1 MWYTEGMDSD
11 PVSHIRRPN
20 LRQPF
25 LILSF
30 SGWSDAGSSAT
41 SAVRYLVEQLLA
53 AELAKIDPE
62 DYYDFSVHR
71 PHVRLVEGQ
80 REIEWPS
87 YDFHYYRTGNE
98 LERDFIFATG
108 AEPHLHWK
116 AFARTI
122 MELARG
128 WEVARVITIGAL
140 LDEVLYTKP
149 VPLNGFS
156 SDPALMKE
164 LDFTPSRYQGPTGI
178 VGILGDTF
186 RRESMPHVSLWA
198 ALPHYL
204 APSPNPR
211 GTLALVLRLTQW
223 LGIRIDTGP
232 LERAAGEF
240 QNKVNDAVNSDP
252 NLSALIKELQKHEF
266 EQ

>member
-1 MWYTEGMDSD
+1 MASD
-11 PVSHIRRPN
+11 AVSHIHRPQ

-41 SAVRYLVEQLLA
+41 SAVRYLIEQLLA
-53 AELAKIDPE
+53 SELAKIDPE
-62 DYYDFSVHR
+62 EYYDFSVQR
-71 PHVRLVEGQ
+71 PYVRLVEGQ

-87 YDFHYYRTGNE
+87 FDFHYYKTGND
-98 LERDFIFATG
+98 LDRDFIFASG

-116 AFARTI
+116 SFSRTVFN
-122 MELARG
+122 LARE
-128 WEVARVITIGAL
+128 WDVARIITLGAL

-178 VGILGDTF
+178 VGILSDTF
-186 RRESMPHVSLWA
+186 RKEGMPHVSLWA

-204 APSPNPR
+204 GAFSQPARNPGPGPSPHPVAWDPHR
-211 GTLALVLRLTQW
+211 H
-223 LGIRIDTGP
+223 DP
-232 LERAAGEF
+232 AG
-240 QNKVNDAVNSDP
+240 ARRR
-252 NLSALIKELQKHEF
+252 
-266 EQ
+266 

>member
-1 MWYTEGMDSD
+1 MVSD
-11 PVSHIRRPN
+11 TVSDIQQPD

-30 SGWSDAGSSAT
+30 SGWSDAGSAAT
-41 SAVRYLVEQLLA
+41 SAVRYLIEHLLA
-53 AELAKIDPE
+53 SELAQIDPE
-62 DYYDFSVHR
+62 EYYDFSVQR
-71 PHVRLVEGQ
+71 PHVRLVDGQ

-87 YDFHYYRTGNE
+87 YDFHYYKTGKE
-98 LERDFIFATG
+98 LDRDFIFASG

-116 AFARTI
+116 AFSRTVL
-122 MELARG
+122 ELAQEWGVTRI
-128 WEVARVITIGAL
+128 ITLGAL

-164 LDFTPSRYQGPTGI
+164 LDFSPSRYQGPTGI
-178 VGILGDTF
+178 VGILSDTF
-186 RRESMPHVSLWA
+186 RKEGVPHVSLWA

-240 QNKVNDAVNSDP
+240 QNKVNDVINSDP
-252 NLSALIKELQKHEF
+252 NLTALIRELQKHEF

>member
-1 MWYTEGMDSD
+1 MVSD
-11 PVSHIRRPN
+11 AVSDIQQPD

-30 SGWSDAGSSAT
+30 SGWSDAGSAAT
-41 SAVRYLVEQLLA
+41 SAVRYLIEQLLA
-53 AELAKIDPE
+53 TELAQIDPE
-62 DYYDFSVHR
+62 EYYDFSVQR
-71 PHVRLVEGQ
+71 PHVRLVDGQ

-87 YDFHYYRTGNE
+87 YDFHYYKTGNE
-98 LERDFIFATG
+98 LDRDFIFASG

-116 AFARTI
+116 AFSRTVL
-122 MELARG
+122 ELAQEWGVTRI
-128 WEVARVITIGAL
+128 ITLGAL

-164 LDFTPSRYQGPTGI
+164 LDFSPSRYQGPTGI
-178 VGILGDTF
+178 VGILSDTF
-186 RRESMPHVSLWA
+186 RKEGVPHVSLWA

-240 QNKVNDAVNSDP
+240 QNKVNDVINSDP
-252 NLSALIKELQKHEF
+252 NLTALIRELQKHEF

>member
-1 MWYTEGMDSD
+1 MVSD
-11 PVSHIRRPN
+11 AVSIIRRPR

-41 SAVRYLVEQLLA
+41 SAVRYLIEQLLA
-53 AELAKIDPE
+53 TELASIDPE
-62 DYYDFSVHR
+62 DYYDFSVQR
-71 PHVRLVEGQ
+71 PHVRLVSGQ

-87 YDFHYYRTGNE
+87 YAFHYYKTGSE
-98 LERDFIFATG
+98 LDRDFIFASG

-116 AFARTI
+116 SFSGAV
-122 MELARG
+122 MELARE
-128 WEVARVITIGAL
+128 WKVARIITLGAL

-156 SDPALMKE
+156 SDPALVKE

-178 VGILGDTF
+178 VGVLGDAF
-186 RRESMPHVSLWA
+186 RREGMPHVSLWA

-223 LGIRIDTGP
+223 LGIRIDTSP

-240 QNKVNDAVNSDP
+240 QSKVNDVVNSDP
-252 NLSALIKELQKHEF
+252 NLTALVRELQKHEF